1 MVGGQRL
8 ISWLHPYS
16 TSNVALN
23 TRTCAHVPLMGHPNW
38 AGCDTRRGGHQ
49 AGRPPP
55 LPRVGV
61 SGGGRPMS
69 SSSGKPRESLPGGCR
84 RYPHGELAGVSRR
97 GGRRSLVEVNKR
109 GGALLRF
116 LLQEGDE
123 LGDGCHDCC
132 ACTWKTRPGWVCWEI
147 DREEE
152 TDQLIGN
159 STLRAMLL
167 IGLH

>member
-55 LPRVGV
+55 LLRVRV
-61 SGGGRPMS
+61 SEGGRPTPS
-69 SSSGKPRESLPGGCR
+69 SPGKPRESWPGGGDIAATRTEGSPGSADREAAALWWKSTSGMCVASISS
-84 RYPHGELAGVSRR
+84 P
-97 GGRRSLVEVNKR
+97 GRRRDRGWLSLLLWAHAHGRRVL
-109 GGALLRF
+109 GGYV
-116 LLQEGDE
+116 G
-123 LGDGCHDCC
+123 
-132 ACTWKTRPGWVCWEI
+132 K
-147 DREEE
+147 
-152 TDQLIGN
+152 
-159 STLRAMLL
+159 STVRKKLT
-167 IGLH
+167 G